1 MARDKKSRAS
11 RQCGG
16 APAARAARCGPAPA
30 GPQAAGA
37 PTCMLVPGLQHLGRE
52 IVKRIVHQLADSMV
66 IHSIGRIQPDPGI
79 ELNHDLR
86 IKI

>member
-1 MARDKKSRAS
+1 
-11 RQCGG
+11 
-16 APAARAARCGPAPA
+16 
-30 GPQAAGA
+30 
-37 PTCMLVPGLQHLGRE
+37 MLVPGLQHLGRE